1 MKRECITIGKK
12 GAVLHAYLHEQ
23 SENWRDYDK
32 RPAMLICPGGG
43 YEFVSDREMDPVALI
58 GFSAGEYAHEGSFE
72 KLTGRN
78 RDDSWDEYSL
88 EKYVDTDTPPCFLW
102 HTVSDTCVPV
112 ENTLLLVKE
121 LQKKGISYECHLY
134 PNGEH
139 GLSICN
145 KQVCGAE
152 SDNHVA
158 SWFTLCCE
166 CLGQLFCFNK

>member
-88 EKYVDTDTPPCFLW
+88 ESTDYPCVINRFVVRRVIIMLLPGLHYVVSGWDNCFVLINNNSCVKYIKSARYCRD
-102 HTVSDTCVPV
+102 
-112 ENTLLLVKE
+112 
-121 LQKKGISYECHLY
+121 
-134 PNGEH
+134 
-139 GLSICN
+139 
-145 KQVCGAE
+145 
-152 SDNHVA
+152 
-158 SWFTLCCE
+158 
-166 CLGQLFCFNK
+166 